1 MNARNAVLLVAV
13 LALAGCSKED
23 KKAEASSKPVEP
35 LAVKTAVAETRQID
49 KAISVTGSL
58 IPDETV
64 TASFEVAG
72 RIAAIYADFGQNVRK
87 GQVLAEL
94 DKQELNLQVERSR
107 AALAQAMARVGLDAS
122 QENVT
127 PDSTPAIRQAVAQME
142 DARSK
147 YESAMKL
154 VKTGDISQERATEL
168 EKTFRAR
175 QAAVEASRDD
185 LRTQWANVASF
196 RADLKLAQKRLGDTV
211 VRAPFDGAVTQKNA
225 SVGQYMKE
233 NTAILTLV
241 KTNPMRLRV
250 EVPETAAGAIRLG
263 ATLSFTTESATD
275 EVFNAVVRELNPS
288 LDSKSRSLTVEARLT
303 KNDPRL
309 RPGMFVQVQL
319 VLSRNNEV
327 VVVPANAIY
336 TMAGLSKVFVVR
348 NDKIFEHKI
357 TPGQEIK
364 GWIEVPREEIKAG
377 DEVAVSALPQLIQN
391 AAVRATKQVGE
402 LNNAPAA
409 RERN

>member
-1 MNARNAVLLVAV
+1 MTLRIAGLLT
-13 LALAGCSKED
+13 LALLLAGCSNNEP
-23 KKAEASSKPVEP
+23 KAEASSSTLKPAEP
-35 LAVKTAVAETRQID
+35 LSVKTAVVETRQID

-64 TASFEVAG
+64 TSSFEVPG

-94 DKQELNLQVERSR
+94 DKQELTLQVERSR
-107 AALAQAMARVGLDAS
+107 AALLQALARVGLDAS

-127 PDSTPAIRQAVAQME
+127 PESTPAIRQAVAQME

-154 VKTGDISQERATEL
+154 VRTGDISKERATEM

-175 QAAVEASRDD
+175 EAGVEAARDD
-185 LRTQWANVASF
+185 MRTQWANVAAI
-196 RADLKLAQKRLGDTV
+196 RADVKLAQKRLGDTV

-241 KTNPMRLRV
+241 KTNPLRLRV
-250 EVPETAAGAIRLG
+250 EIPETAAGVVRLG
-263 ATLSFTTESATD
+263 ATLSFTTEAAAD
-275 EVFNAVVRELNPS
+275 QEFHAVVRELNPS
-288 LDSKSRSLTVEARLT
+288 LDSKSRSLTVEARLVQ
-303 KNDPRL
+303 NDPRL

-319 VLSRNNEV
+319 VLSRNIEV
-327 VVVPANAIY
+327 VVVPAQAIY
-336 TMAGLSKVFVVR
+336 TMAGLTKVFVIREGKV
-348 NDKIFEHKI
+348 IEHKV
-357 TPGQEIK
+357 TPGQQIK
-364 GWIEVPREEIKAG
+364 GWIEVPDSEIKAG
-377 DEVAVSALPQLIQN
+377 DRVAISALSQLIQG
-391 AAVRATKQVGE
+391 AAVRTT
-402 LNNAPAA
+402 
-409 RERN
+409 

>member
-1 MNARNAVLLVAV
+1 V
-13 LALAGCSKED
+13 
-23 KKAEASSKPVEP
+23 
-35 LAVKTAVAETRQID
+35 
-49 KAISVTGSL
+49 
-58 IPDETV
+58 
-64 TASFEVAG
+64 
-72 RIAAIYADFGQNVRK
+72 
-87 GQVLAEL
+87 
-94 DKQELNLQVERSR
+94 
-107 AALAQAMARVGLDAS
+107 
-122 QENVT
+122 
-127 PDSTPAIRQAVAQME
+127 
-142 DARSK
+142 
-147 YESAMKL
+147 KL

-263 ATLSFTTESATD
+263 ATLSFTTESAPD

-303 KNDPRL
+303 KNDARL
-309 RPGMFVQVQL
+309 RPGMFVQVEL

-336 TMAGLSKVFVVR
+336 TLAGLSKVFVVR
-348 NDKIFEHKI
+348 NDKIVEHRI

-377 DEVAVSALPQLIQN
+377 DEVAVSSP
-391 AAVRATKQVGE
+391 ATDPKRGGPRHQAGWGTQ
-402 LNNAPAA
+402 
-409 RERN
+409 

>member
-1 MNARNAVLLVAV
+1 
-13 LALAGCSKED
+13 
-23 KKAEASSKPVEP
+23 
-35 LAVKTAVAETRQID
+35 
-49 KAISVTGSL
+49 
-58 IPDETV
+58 
-64 TASFEVAG
+64 
-72 RIAAIYADFGQNVRK
+72 
-87 GQVLAEL
+87 
-94 DKQELNLQVERSR
+94 
-107 AALAQAMARVGLDAS
+107 MARVGLDAS

-263 ATLSFTTESATD
+263 ATLSFTTESAPD

-303 KNDPRL
+303 KNDARL
-309 RPGMFVQVQL
+309 RPGMFVQVEL

-336 TMAGLSKVFVVR
+336 TLAGLSKVFVVR
-348 NDKIFEHKI
+348 NDKIVEHRI